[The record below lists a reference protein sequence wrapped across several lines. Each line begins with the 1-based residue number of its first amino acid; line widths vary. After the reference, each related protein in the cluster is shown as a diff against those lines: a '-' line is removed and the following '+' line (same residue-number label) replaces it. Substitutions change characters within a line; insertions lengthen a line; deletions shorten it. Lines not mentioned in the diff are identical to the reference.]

1 MFWKLWNMRGVPVV
15 GVAGR
20 VDTLPKFDAGE
31 SLRTIPVRA
40 CLLLLLLDRSRT
52 CVGSV
57 TSSRVSKE
65 RLVRTPAVP
74 PNVLGG
80 VILFSERTQRIRA
93 SDRPKTKK
101 QQIGPLTLPFSG
113 LSFLFSVKSF
123 GG

>member
-1 MFWKLWNMRGVPVV
+1 MRGVFWKLWNIRGVPVV
-15 GVAGR
+15 GVAGS

-31 SLRTIPVRA
+31 SLRTIPVRT

-52 CVGSV
+52 CGELGVRGV

-65 RLVRTPAVP
+65 RLVQTPAVP

-101 QQIGPLTLPFSG
+101 RQIGPLTLPFSG
-113 LSFLFSVKSF
+113 
-123 GG
+123 